1 MVERD
6 HWWPVALADDVGAA
20 PVPVTLLDEPLVLW
34 RDGAGAVQA
43 FADRCPH
50 RGARLSLGAVVEGQ
64 LQCPYHGW
72 RFDGQGQCQR
82 VPALPGFTP
91 PADHRAVRY
100 AVTVAHGL
108 LWVCLGEPVA
118 DGPPPLPAL
127 PARCVLHGPF
137 DVATSAP
144 RAVENFL
151 DTAHFAFVHAGWL
164 GDPAHGEVPH
174 HTLVHT
180 PDGRPVVPDYPAW
193 QPRASASAA
202 GGAWVR
208 YRYEVLSPYA
218 ALLHKRPDGEGPTDA
233 YVLWAS
239 PQQPEACRV
248 WFAQYT
254 SDTDTPDE
262 VLRAFQATI
271 FAQDRP
277 ILESQTPKRLP
288 LDGRER
294 MCAADRLSAAYRRYL
309 REQGITFG
317 VC

>member
-6 HWWPVALADDVGAA
+6 HWWPVAEASTLGAA
-20 PVPVTLLDEPLVLW
+20 PLPVTLLGEPLVLW
-34 RDGAGAVQA
+34 RDAQGAVQA

-72 RFDGQGQCQR
+72 RFDGQGQCR
-82 VPALPGFTP
+82 RIPALPGFVP
-91 PADHRAVRY
+91 PAGHVACRY
-100 AVTVAHGL
+100 AVAHAHGL
-108 LWVCLGEPVA
+108 LWVCLGQPVSA
-118 DGPPPLPAL
+118 TPPALPPLP
-127 PARCVLHGPF
+127 PRRVVHGPF

-151 DTAHFAFVHAGWL
+151 DTSHFAFVHAGWL
-164 GDPAHGEVPH
+164 GEPGHADVPH
-174 HTLVHT
+174 HALTHT

-193 QPRASASAA
+193 QPRATASSQA
-202 GGAWVR
+202 GAWVR

-218 ALLHKRPDGEGPTDA
+218 ALLQKRPQDDAPADA
-233 YVLWAS
+233 YVMWAC
-239 PQQPEACRV
+239 PTTPEGCRA
-248 WFAQYT
+248 WFVQYT
-254 SDTDTPDE
+254 ADAETPDDDL
-262 VLRAFQATI
+262 LRFQATI

-277 ILESQTPKRLP
+277 VLESQTPKRLP
-288 LDGRER
+288 IHGGEL

-309 REQGITFG
+309 RDSGITFG